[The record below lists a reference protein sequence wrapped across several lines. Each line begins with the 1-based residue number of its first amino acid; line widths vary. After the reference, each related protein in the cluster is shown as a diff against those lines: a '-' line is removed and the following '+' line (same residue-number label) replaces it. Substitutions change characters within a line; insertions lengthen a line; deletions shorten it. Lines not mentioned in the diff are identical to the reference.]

1 MRTVTKLT
9 HPLLLLLTLRLPAQL
24 ATAQHLQ
31 GDAMATQL
39 TCDQVYFYFHGT
51 AAGRSNVRIDE
62 LIGKIFTYSPELKSR
77 AKE

>member
-1 MRTVTKLT
+1 MRTMTKLT
-9 HPLLLLLTLRLPAQL
+9 HPLLLLLILGLPAQL

-39 TCDQVYFYFHGT
+39 ICDQAYFYFHGT

-62 LIGKIFTYSPELKSR
+62 LIGKIFTYSPEL
-77 AKE
+77 